1 MLDQVTNVSLDD
13 KDSGDS
19 DAQEKEQ
26 RQGQRAKAYHFGI
39 RARLYLAFGSVV
51 ALTLLAGGSA
61 WYSFGTVQ
69 DSFDQAA
76 QISVPAMAEAFR
88 IKADAAA
95 LNAAAPRLANAS
107 SAQQRGALEVAL
119 NEDVLLLRGRLE
131 ALEKLGADPDSL
143 AAIGKEVEGI
153 NRAMSGLNQ
162 QVATRL
168 ELAGLRNGLI
178 SDVEQ
183 TQSDV
188 DQKLL
193 PQVAMAQKLLLD
205 QTASTAK
212 NTSASINTLMG
223 EDVAVL
229 RTSLEA
235 QVIFSGMMI
244 YVAEGVAGSRSDDIE
259 QAEKN
264 TRAVLEKLEV
274 KLKEMPE
281 AALEVIQPIYDELQ
295 QIILG
300 KENVFALRTTYLG
313 TFGAE
318 KYDSLNKLGEKHA
331 RLLALRQQLADSL
344 NAEVNMAN
352 DQVVFGSMNVTKDS
366 EEAINSLVQRGV
378 GRVTKMLQAQA
389 EVNYMAGLLIQ
400 AATTDSL
407 ANVKPLRTQFNAAE
421 GRLAEIMTSLPI
433 TDEMDVLRETVN
445 GLVAYGKG
453 FDSAFTVRKQELE
466 AIAYSEEALSLARA
480 SASQLNV
487 QVDQLIA
494 QAEAQLSGA
503 TQDVS
508 GAIDDSK
515 TAIALIVLA
524 SVVIGLLIAWLYVG
538 RNLVAR
544 LSRLSRS
551 MGEISSG
558 DLSAAVPEGGSDEIT
573 DMGHALAIFR
583 DSLSAAEVERRE
595 NEAQREAASQQRR
608 VEMLALADNFDA
620 SVKGVVESV
629 SSSATQMQATA
640 GSMSTTAD
648 QTNQQA
654 GVVASA
660 ADVTTGDVQMAAAA
674 AQELSN
680 SIDEIGRQVN
690 RSNEIA
696 TEASTRAQQTNQE
709 IEGLA
714 VAANKIGEVVNLIQ
728 EIAEQTN
735 LLALNATIEAAR
747 AGDAGK
753 GFAVVASEVKSL
765 ANQTAKAT
773 EEIGSQIGGMQ
784 TATGEAVTAIKTIG
798 RVIEQMNE
806 ISTSI
811 SAAVEEQGAATQ
823 EIASTMQ
830 RVSEG
835 TQSVST
841 NISGVSRAAG
851 ETGQSANEVL
861 AAADE
866 VARQSETLRGQVEG
880 FLAKIRAA

>member
-1 MLDQVTNVSLDD
+1 MTTQNRPQAPSSNPARR
-13 KDSGDS
+13 KG
-19 DAQEKEQ
+19 
-26 RQGQRAKAYHFGI
+26 FGI
-39 RARLYLAFGSVV
+39 AGRLFLAFGVV
-51 ALTLLAGGSA
+51 SLLTLLAGGTA
-61 WYSFGTVQ
+61 WISFQQVRTA
-69 DSFDQAA
+69 FDQTADET
-76 QISVPAMAEAFR
+76 VPAMAEAFR
-88 IKADAAA
+88 IKADAGSM
-95 LNAAAPRLANAS
+95 NAAAPRLANAGTEAKRS
-107 SAQQRGALEVAL
+107 ALESTLGKDLAIL
-119 NEDVLLLRGRLE
+119 RQRLDVLQRLGTAPE
-131 ALEKLGADPDSL
+131 TL
-143 AAIGKEVEGI
+143 AEVTGQLDGI
-153 NRAMSGLNQ
+153 DQAMARLNQ
-162 QVATRL
+162 QVALRL
-168 ELAGLRNGLI
+168 
-178 SDVEQ
+178 
-183 TQSDV
+183 
-188 DQKLL
+188 
-193 PQVAMAQKLLLD
+193 
-205 QTASTAK
+205 
-212 NTSASINTLMG
+212 
-223 EDVAVL
+223 
-229 RTSLEA
+229 
-235 QVIFSGMMI
+235 
-244 YVAEGVAGSRSDDIE
+244 
-259 QAEKN
+259 
-264 TRAVLEKLEV
+264 
-274 KLKEMPE
+274 
-281 AALEVIQPIYDELQ
+281 
-295 QIILG
+295 
-300 KENVFALRTTYLG
+300 
-313 TFGAE
+313 
-318 KYDSLNKLGEKHA
+318 
-331 RLLALRQQLADSL
+331 QLADQRGRTIAQVEAAQKKAFGVLVPLVKRARLDLTAQTSNTTKSTTASIQGLLKNEVRSL
-344 NAEVNMAN
+344 KTDLQTEIIFANIRTAVSEGLSAKQARGIDKADGRVEALLAAFQQSLDGMSEKTAALVAPQLAELLDIFDGEDAIFEVQKSLLKVVGSERARAQVTLLKQKRRLRGVDEALTEILGASVLAAD
-352 DQVVFGSMNVTKDS
+352 DQVTSGSLAVTQDNERS
-366 EEAINSLVQRGV
+366 IESLIQRGV
-378 GRVTKMLQAQA
+378 GRMTNLLKLQADVNLISGLIIQGA
-389 EVNYMAGLLIQ
+389 ITDRPENVDVLFAAFDAARKEVGGLLS
-400 AATTDSL
+400 ALRATGDSEILSSNVTALL
-407 ANVKPLRTQFNAAE
+407 AFGTGAQN
-421 GRLAEIMTSLPI
+421 
-433 TDEMDVLRETVN
+433 
-445 GLVAYGKG
+445 
-453 FDSAFTVRKQELE
+453 AFTVRKQELK